1 MPYSL
6 LFRLCL
12 LWVMTCMGCA
22 AQQKRT
28 WEDWMVTEV
37 RVEDPTVAVPRIAP
51 PAMSAVK
58 FVPGYGEGDGAR
70 VGQGYDTAFRNP
82 DFPRTHIAL
91 ITLDVTSPHH
101 QIRLY
106 WSGPL
111 AAKAPHGPWRSC
123 PGRGKNGANCD
134 DMIESNQVDSFC
146 TPKGT
151 FRIAGFS
158 DHLERAFSCYYAT
171 WVIHEP
177 RYIAMHTHGD
187 IAYTPR
193 SEGCIR
199 LESDIAKLIHN
210 NSLAGT
216 TLIHVSGRW
225 SGTGH

>member
-28 WEDWMVTEV
+28 WEDWMVTVV

-106 WSGPL
+106 WSGSL

>member
-28 WEDWMVTEV
+28 WEDWMVTVV

>member
-28 WEDWMVTEV
+28 WEDWMVTVV

-106 WSGPL
+106 WSRPL